1 MGTLLFGAGLL
12 AAVANVVVQC
22 RLVGRH
28 WGRGGGPELR
38 GTRPLAG
45 PCSQVLPRPPRLG
58 GGGRDHRASGRH
70 RNRHGRPEHV
80 RLFLAARIRAGGGA
94 GNHVPSGVRDESD
107 REPFRR
113 VVGIG
118 GGPPKVISLIRATQA
133 SQVIPGMLAA
143 FEKPT
148 TYNFIFFLVTLA
160 VISTVGFFYVAFR
173 KPAIVPGKLQLVA
186 ELGFQFVRENIV
198 LQMIGQEGM
207 VFFTFL
213 SSLFFFILFGNIW
226 EVIPGVNATMNARIA
241 FPLVLATISW
251 LTYNTVG
258 IRRHGFLGYMRK
270 VMFPPGVPIV
280 LKPLI
285 ALINFVSE
293 IIFRPITLT
302 VRLFANMVAGHFL
315 LAVFFLGTLALFST
329 ANFLIIFGL
338 ISSVMAVAF
347 VAFEIFVSIL
357 QAFIFAVLSASY
369 ISEAMEAAH

>member
-1 MGTLLFGAGLL
+1 
-12 AAVANVVVQC
+12 
-22 RLVGRH
+22 
-28 WGRGGGPELR
+28 
-38 GTRPLAG
+38 
-45 PCSQVLPRPPRLG
+45 
-58 GGGRDHRASGRH
+58 
-70 RNRHGRPEHV
+70 
-80 RLFLAARIRAGGGA
+80 
-94 GNHVPSGVRDESD
+94 
-107 REPFRR
+107 
-113 VVGIG
+113 
-118 GGPPKVISLIRATQA
+118 VISLIRVTQA

-148 TYNFIFFLVTLA
+148 TKDFVWPCWGPSVRVLGVTACYNFIFFLVTLA

-241 FPLVLATISW
+241 FPLVLAVISW
-251 LTYNTVG
+251 VTYNTVG
-258 IRRHGFLGYMRK
+258 IRRHGFLGYLRK
-270 VMFPPGVPIV
+270 VMFPPGVPVV

-329 ANFLIIFGL
+329 ANFLIIFGFF
-338 ISSVMAVAF
+338 SSVMAVAF
-347 VAFEIFVSIL
+347 VGFEIFVSIL

-369 ISEAMEAAH
+369 ISEAMESAH